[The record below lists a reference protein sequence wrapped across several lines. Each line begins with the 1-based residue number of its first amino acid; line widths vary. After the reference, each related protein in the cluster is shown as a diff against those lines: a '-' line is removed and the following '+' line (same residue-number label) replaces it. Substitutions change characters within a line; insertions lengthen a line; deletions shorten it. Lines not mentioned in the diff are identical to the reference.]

1 MKKYS
6 KPVVKACEIRMASI
20 LADSLGLNGSHG
32 TTQYGNDRKKIIDE
46 EEEEGTL
53 SW

>member
-6 KPVVKACEIRMASI
+6 KPVVKACEIRMDSI
-20 LADSLGLNGSHG
+20 LEDSSLGLNDSHG
-32 TTQYGNDRKKIIDE
+32 TIQYGNDRKKIIDDDE
-46 EEEEGTL
+46 ETL